1 MSLLTL
7 VIAAASA
14 WSGWQQRRRDFG
26 ELMALDDRL
35 LADIGLRRTDVPA
48 IFHERV
54 RREGVEYITSKPRLR
69 PSRAAAKL
77 ASTLSTFR
85 EISIDSTLTRSSS
98 NGGKYGFDPRRY

>member
-14 WSGWQQRRRDFG
+14 WSGWQQRRRDYG

-48 IFHERV
+48 IFHQRV
-54 RREGVEYITSKPRLR
+54 RRERVDAQG
-69 PSRAAAKL
+69 AAMAL
-77 ASTLSTFR
+77 STLQVSPVSGHR
-85 EISIDSTLTRSSS
+85 GLPPIWPPL
-98 NGGKYGFDPRRY
+98 

>member
-14 WSGWQQRRRDFG
+14 WSDLQQRRRAHG

-54 RREGVEYITSKPRLR
+54 RRESVDAQGAAMALSA
-69 PSRAAAKL
+69 SRASL
-77 ASTLSTFR
+77 VSGHRGLPQ
-85 EISIDSTLTRSSS
+85 IWPQL
-98 NGGKYGFDPRRY
+98 

>member
-14 WSGWQQRRRDFG
+14 WSGWQQRRRDYG

-54 RREGVEYITSKPRLR
+54 RRESVDTQV
-69 PSRAAAKL
+69 AAMAL
-77 ASTLSTFR
+77 STLQASLVSGHR
-85 EISIDSTLTRSSS
+85 GLPP
-98 NGGKYGFDPRRY
+98 NWPQL

>member
-7 VIAAASA
+7 VIAAAST
-14 WSGWQQRRRDFG
+14 WSDLQQRRRAHG

-54 RREGVEYITSKPRLR
+54 RRASVDAQG
-69 PSRAAAKL
+69 AAMAL
-77 ASTLSTFR
+77 STLQASLVSGHR
-85 EISIDSTLTRSSS
+85 GLPPIRPLL
-98 NGGKYGFDPRRY
+98 